1 MSLLPLLLAAAVTA
15 TVATTPPPAE
25 NVAASGRRAAE
36 NAVRAADDAFGTSV
50 GRESIGLYSAD
61 NVRGFS
67 AIDAGNARIEGLYF
81 DPVRLPTSRVQ
92 ASNAIRV
99 GIAAQGFA
107 FPAPTGVVDFS
118 LRRPDGQAAA
128 TAFASGDTL
137 GNFIGE
143 VDAALPLTG
152 TLGLGIG
159 LGVARERYP
168 NGTTDRI
175 HNQGVL
181 LRWRPAPTLD
191 VTAFWSRRQVDD
203 AQAYPLLIPAGA
215 YLPPARRPRFQGPDW
230 LVQSNVSFN
239 YGLVADW
246 RPGDGFDLRVGL
258 FRSAVHPGVAYT
270 NIVADLMPDGGAQQL
285 VFADP
290 PGFNG
295 SSSGEVRLDW
305 QASEGPRRHGLQLT
319 LRGRL
324 RDRRFGGSALAD
336 IGSYTLGRPVQAAR
350 PEFAFAPQ
358 VDDRIRQGTIG
369 LGYEGRWPGRGEV
382 TIGIQKTFYSKTLAA
397 STGSATDRAS
407 PWLVTAAG
415 AVQLT
420 SRLTLY
426 ASTAQG
432 LEDSG
437 SAPTSATNRNEP
449 LPASATSQQDA
460 GLRWR
465 LGGGLALVAGVFNVE
480 KPYFQADGGNR
491 FVRLGAVRNRG
502 VEVSLT
508 GAVTP
513 RLDLVAGAVIAD
525 PRVSGPGLS
534 GRPVDQARL
543 RIIANAN
550 WRPKW
555 IDGLSFDLGVTHIG
569 DRAATVA
576 NDVTIPP
583 RTLIDLDVRQAL
595 QLGGHAAQLRLAV
608 TNVGDVSGYDPLAAG
623 VYDVIAGRVA
633 QLSLGVDF

>member
-1 MSLLPLLLAAAVTA
+1 MLLLPLLLAATVTA
-15 TVATTPPPAE
+15 TPPPAG
-25 NVAASGRRAAE
+25 NLAASGRRAAE

-118 LRRPDGQAAA
+118 LRRADGQAAA

-137 GNFIGE
+137 GNFVGE
-143 VDAALPLTG
+143 IDAALPLTG
-152 TLGLGIG
+152 SLALGIG

-181 LRWRPAPTLD
+181 LRWRPAPAFDITG
-191 VTAFWSRRQVDD
+191 FWSRRQVDD
-203 AQAYPLLIPAGA
+203 AQAYPLYIPAGA
-215 YLPPARRPRFQGPDW
+215 YLPQGIRRPRFQGPDW
-230 LVQSNVSFN
+230 LVQSNVSVT

-246 RPGDGFDLRVGL
+246 RAGGGFGLRVGL
-258 FRSAVHPGVAYT
+258 FRSAVHPGVAYS
-270 NIVADLMPDGGAQQL
+270 NIIADLTPDGRGQQL

-290 PGFNG
+290 PGSNG
-295 SSSGEVRLDW
+295 STSGEVRLDW

-324 RDRRFGGSALAD
+324 PNRRYGGSALGD
-336 IGSYTLGRPVQAAR
+336 LGAYDLDRPASAAR
-350 PEFAFAPQ
+350 PDFAFAPQ

-382 TIGIQKTFYSKTLAA
+382 TIGIQKTSYAKTLTA
-397 STGSATDRAS
+397 TGSSVTDRAS

-415 AVQLT
+415 AVQIT
-420 SRLTLY
+420 SRLTVY
-426 ASTAQG
+426 ASMAQG

-460 GLRWR
+460 GVRWR

-480 KPYFQADGGNR
+480 KPYFQADGSNR
-491 FVRLGAVRNRG
+491 FVRLGNIRNRG
-502 VEVSLT
+502 IEVSLT

-513 RLDLVAGAVIAD
+513 RLDVVTGAVIAD

-543 RIIANAN
+543 RLIANAN

-555 IDGLSFDLGVTHIG
+555 VDGLSFDLGVTHIG
-569 DRAATVA
+569 NRAATVA
-576 NDVTIPP
+576 NDVTIPS
-583 RTLIDLDVRQAL
+583 RTLVDLGVRQAFN
-595 QLGGHAAQLRLAV
+595 LGGSAAQLRLAV
-608 TNVGDVSGYDPLAAG
+608 TNVGDVSGYDPLASG
-623 VYDVIAGRVA
+623 VYDVIAGRVV